1 MKILYLITK
10 SNWGGAQRHVFDL
23 AVSMRDKGHDVAVAL
38 GGDGT
43 LRTRLEAAG
52 IYTHSIAALGRDISV
67 GKDAGSLKEI
77 FSVIRHRRPDIL
89 HTHSPKAAG
98 LGSFAGRVLGVKSI
112 IQTVHGWPFNENRP
126 FHQKLTI
133 IFFSWLT
140 MMFSHCTVLLSEKEY
155 GQALNFPW
163 VKQKISL
170 VPLGIK
176 TPVFLSVDGAKQ
188 SIAKHIGLS
197 YPEYNKKTVIG
208 TIAELH
214 PNKGL
219 TYLVSAFAQVVQ
231 QYPQTI
237 LIIIG
242 DGDNLAKLHLLIK
255 EHKLEQSVFLAGYLD
270 NAAEYLKSFNVFVL
284 PSLKEG
290 LPYAILEA
298 GSASLPVVATTV
310 GGIPEIIED
319 MKSGVLVQPKNIR
332 ELAHAMSFMIEHPD
346 ERRRYGAALKERV
359 TKEFSVEKMI
369 SLVTELYMTKKI
381 DLCRCQY
388 KL

>member
-98 LGSFAGRVLGVKSI
+98 LGSVAGRVLGVKSI

-133 IFFSWLT
+133 LFFSWLT
-140 MMFSHCTVLLSEKEY
+140 MMFSHRTILLSEREY

-188 SIAKHIGLS
+188 SMAKHIGIS
-197 YPEYNKKTVIG
+197 YPEYNKKTIIG

-219 TYLVSAFAQVVQ
+219 TYLVNAFAQVVQ
-231 QYPQTI
+231 QYPQTM
-237 LIIIG
+237 LIIVGGG
-242 DGDNLAKLHLLIK
+242 DDLAKLHLLIK
-255 EHKLEQSVFLAGYLD
+255 EHKLEQSVFLAGYID
-270 NAAEYLKSFNVFVL
+270 HAAEYLKSFNVFVL

-369 SLVTELYMTKKI
+369 TGVSELYMTKGGKM
-381 DLCRCQY
+381 
-388 KL
+388 